1 MMWNPYKRWKENRKK
16 KKLRKDQFNL
26 LQTWAWLESIFES
39 GMLSFDEK
47 EHRLFI
53 LQPMAVLL
61 MAKGAEG
68 WVNSIH
74 SIYQYLHWR
83 QTQKEWEKFFQKEEL
98 AAVRMALNGP
108 SGDKLTNED
117 IERIKRS
124 RRAEIA
130 SSDMEAPKVEPFEF
144 FIIPNSTEAKVEPI
158 GIGYYDPNTGEME
171 VAAWEEVK
179 SSLSEK

>member
-1 MMWNPYKRWKENRKK
+1 MKINLWKRWQEHRKK
-16 KKLRKDQFNL
+16 KQLQKDQFNL

-68 WVNSIH
+68 WVNSVH
-74 SIYQYLHWR
+74 GIYQYLHWR
-83 QTQKEWEKFFQKEEL
+83 QTQKAWESYFQKEEL
-98 AAVRMALNGP
+98 AAVRSAMNRP
-108 SGDKLTNED
+108 SGEKLTSED
-117 IERIKRS
+117 VERIKRS

-130 SSDMEAPKVEPFEF
+130 IGDMEAPKVQPFEF

-171 VAAWEEVK
+171 VATWGEVK
-179 SSLSEK
+179 SIISEE

>member
-1 MMWNPYKRWKENRKK
+1 MRINLWKRWQEHRKK
-16 KKLRKDQFNL
+16 KRLQKDQFNL

-61 MAKGAEG
+61 MAKGADG

-83 QTQKEWEKFFQKEEL
+83 QTQKEWEKFFQKEEF

-108 SGDKLTNED
+108 SGDKLKRED

-124 RRAEIA
+124 RRAEIV

-144 FIIPNSTEAKVEPI
+144 FIIPDSTEAKVEPV

-171 VAAWEEVK
+171 VATWESVK
-179 SSLSEK
+179 GYLKL